1 MHESSSPDGYWPY
14 ALKHATL
21 IHNILPNRKHDNRQ
35 SPHEAMFGNKPD
47 VGQIRVWGKTAMCTG
62 GSFGFVTLT
71 VSLVAPKGLRTT
83 VEVV

>member
-47 VGQIRVWGKTAMCTG
+47 VGQIRVWGKTAMTAMCTG
-62 GSFGFVTLT
+62 GSFGFVTASVL
-71 VSLVAPKGLRTT
+71 
-83 VEVV
+83 